1 MRTTFKLMTKSLAGV
16 WLGIWTISGIA
27 MGTGGILILAMQCYG
42 WLYLDF
48 WFPLTPARILQGME
62 VAIPSISWPALQR
75 VIDCLLRL
83 PLSAVFVWCGFNI
96 AAMAWIARKNLERR
110 LLVPQLILVTTHD
123 RFRNHGVETLQVR
136 PD

>member
-1 MRTTFKLMTKSLAGV
+1 MRAKLRPVTISFAGV
-16 WLGIWTISGIA
+16 WLGMWTISGIA
-27 MGTGGILILAMQCYG
+27 MGAGGILILAMQGYG

-62 VAIPSISWPALQR
+62 VGLPPVPWIALQKG
-75 VIDCLLRL
+75 IDCLLRL
-83 PLSAVFVWCGFNI
+83 PLAAVFIWCGFNI

-110 LLVPQLILVTTHD
+110 LLVPQLISVQTHD
-123 RFRNHGVETLQVR
+123 RFSSLGVETLQVR

>member
-1 MRTTFKLMTKSLAGV
+1 
-16 WLGIWTISGIA
+16 
-27 MGTGGILILAMQCYG
+27 
-42 WLYLDF
+42 
-48 WFPLTPARILQGME
+48 ME